1 MAKPLLDCPK
11 SWIHGTLEATIS
23 GSLITHVD
31 SGGTPSTTDE
41 TNWDGDVPWLTP
53 KEITGIADSIYVSK
67 TERTITRYGLA
78 NSSAKLL
85 PAGTVM
91 LTKRAPVGAVI
102 INAVPMATNQG
113 FLNFRCGKQLD
124 PLYFAYWLRVNKPYL
139 DAVANGSTYPELYK
153 SDLFEFEIAVPPLEE
168 QRAILS
174 VISALQYVSLL
185 GLPLEQSVTT
195 PKEMLSMQEQ
205 NRRLRSIR
213 DAILPLLLSGELNV
227 SGVKARF
234 SEVVKNVE
242 SVTANSLQREWV
254 PSSLWA

>member
-1 MAKPLLDCPK
+1 MAKPLLICPQD
-11 SWIHGTLEATIS
+11 WIRGTLEPDVVS
-23 GSLITHVD
+23 GLITHVD
-31 SGGTPSTTDE
+31 SGSTPSTIE
-41 TNWDGDVPWLTP
+41 EENWDGDIPWLTP
-53 KEITGIADSIYVSK
+53 KEITGITDSIYVSK
-67 TERTITRYGLA
+67 TERTITQYGLA

-91 LTKRAPVGAVI
+91 LTKRAPVGAVV

-113 FLNFRCGKQLD
+113 FLNFRCGKHLE
-124 PLYFAYWLRVNKPYL
+124 PLYLAYWLRVNKPYL
-139 DAVANGSTYPELYK
+139 DMVANGSTYPELYK

-195 PKEMLSMQEQ
+195 PKEMISMQEQ

-213 DAILPLLLSGELNV
+213 DAILPLLLSGELDV
-227 SGVKARF
+227 SKVKARF
-234 SEVVKNVE
+234 SEVINNVE
-242 SVTANSLQREWV
+242 TVSTNSLWGERM
-254 PSSLWA
+254 PSSLRA